1 MPGREGASGKELA
14 QELQKRIS
22 GAGRGGTRVG
32 RKHGARRALGARGR
46 ASTLGRTV
54 PGAAAVCAP
63 AGLSALKDPC
73 LLPCFCCAFFPFLM
87 KRSSFLIELI
97 MLIEFPPSLCLRV

>member
-1 MPGREGASGKELA
+1 MWGGSTEPGEPSAHA
-14 QELQKRIS
+14 
-22 GAGRGGTRVG
+22 AGRP
-32 RKHGARRALGARGR
+32 A
-46 ASTLGRTV
+46 LGRTV
-54 PGAAAVCAP
+54 PGAAAVCAR

-97 MLIEFPPSLCLRV
+97 MLIEFPPSLCL